1 MAEPPQSSLATPVY
15 TAADDPARAIGA
27 ELQRVFAPI
36 AEDRDLSGVVRVE
49 RNGDLIAEGVFGLA
63 DAETGR
69 PNQAGTLFDVGSIT
83 KSFTATLVLILEQEG
98 LIDRDAEVS
107 QYLPGLA
114 LGQPVTV
121 RQVMEHRAGLPRDVP
136 EEEEAEVTAEGIVS
150 WVNQQELL
158 FDPGSDEAYSNV
170 GYRLL
175 AELIETVTGEDF
187 PEVLRAKVF
196 LPADLPDARVAG
208 SAMAAAAD
216 VATGYEAGPPPLD
229 LRRPSSARASQGD
242 SGVLLSAA
250 QIIDW
255 VEAIDAGRLAQLIP
269 EGEEPIGNV
278 HIRDYDGVSV
288 IQMQGSTP
296 GGGAGVVYSPAD
308 GLSVAYA
315 FNISSYPLWGL
326 ERSLFRIGQGE
337 TLDNLPSA
345 RPQPVA
351 LEAAHRG
358 LAGRY
363 LHPQFGPIRI
373 EEDEDGMVLEVESL
387 GFRFY
392 LTPIDG
398 GALHWRTF
406 NTVLAKP
413 EGSASLTGDMQ
424 LIGSPAQSFEL
435 APAPEETPAEE

>member
-1 MAEPPQSSLATPVY
+1 MTTRPLSPGAAATLCASLVLPFLPSCTASPTVAEPPQSSLATPVY

-216 VATGYEAGPPPLD
+216 VATA
-229 LRRPSSARASQGD
+229 
-242 SGVLLSAA
+242 
-250 QIIDW
+250 
-255 VEAIDAGRLAQLIP
+255 
-269 EGEEPIGNV
+269 
-278 HIRDYDGVSV
+278 
-288 IQMQGSTP
+288 
-296 GGGAGVVYSPAD
+296 
-308 GLSVAYA
+308 
-315 FNISSYPLWGL
+315 
-326 ERSLFRIGQGE
+326 
-337 TLDNLPSA
+337 
-345 RPQPVA
+345 
-351 LEAAHRG
+351 
-358 LAGRY
+358 
-363 LHPQFGPIRI
+363 
-373 EEDEDGMVLEVESL
+373 
-387 GFRFY
+387 
-392 LTPIDG
+392 
-398 GALHWRTF
+398 
-406 NTVLAKP
+406 
-413 EGSASLTGDMQ
+413 
-424 LIGSPAQSFEL
+424 
-435 APAPEETPAEE
+435 APAATAA